1 MTFDM
6 FIPMFERKFLEHL
19 CDLVEP
25 PVSASDLKLGPDLK
39 LLLFLFKV
47 HQVPLVLQP
56 GLTPLPELQK
66 QSYCQEDLTKQN
78 IKIVKS
84 LFWESSLANR

>member
-1 MTFDM
+1 M
-6 FIPMFERKFLEHL
+6 KALKHL
-19 CDLVEP
+19 SDLVES
-25 PVSASDLKLGPDLK
+25 PVGAPDLKLGPDLK

-66 QSYCQEDLTKQN
+66 QSYCQKDLK
-78 IKIVKS
+78 KG
-84 LFWESSLANR
+84 NRKL